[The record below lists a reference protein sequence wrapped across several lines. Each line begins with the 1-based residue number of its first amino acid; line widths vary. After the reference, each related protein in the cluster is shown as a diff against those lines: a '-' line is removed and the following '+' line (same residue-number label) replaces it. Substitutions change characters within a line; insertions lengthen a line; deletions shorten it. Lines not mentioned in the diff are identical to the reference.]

1 MSEVFEFRGVD
12 KLVFAEVLTDTAEE
26 YTTGEVKSLAAV
38 AEIGKTTESSS
49 ESHYYDNLPMIVV
62 TATGPDE
69 VTITCAPPALG
80 VLAEITGRHY
90 DETLG
95 VMVEGERAEKY
106 FAIGYRT
113 KGTDGK
119 YRYVWRYKGK
129 FNIPEETVATENDG
143 TDTNN
148 TELTYTGISTT
159 HKFTRGGSARA
170 MVVDTRA
177 GKADVSTFFD
187 TVVTPDDIKAKTA

>member
-12 KLVFAEVLTDTAEE
+12 NLVFAEVLTDNEDE
-26 YTTGEVKSLAAV
+26 YTTGEVKTLAPV
-38 AEIGKTTESSS
+38 AEIGKSTESSS

-69 VTITCAPPALG
+69 VTVTCAPPSLA
-80 VLAEITGRHY
+80 VLAEITGRLY

-95 VMVEGERAEKY
+95 VMVEGERTEKY
-106 FAIGYRT
+106 HAIGYRT

-129 FNIPEETVATENDG
+129 FSIPEETVATENDG

-148 TELTYTGISTT
+148 TELTFTGISTT
-159 HKFTRGGSARA
+159 HKFARGGSARA

-177 GKADVSTFFD
+177 GNADVSTFFD
-187 TVVTPDDIKAKTA
+187 AVVTPDTIKGKTA

>member
-1 MSEVFEFRGVD
+1 MENVFEFRGVD
-12 KLVFAEVLTDTAEE
+12 NLVFAEVLTDNEEE
-26 YTTGEVKSLAAV
+26 YTTGEVKELAPV

-49 ESHYYDNLPMIVV
+49 ESHYYNNLPLIVV

-69 VTITCAPPALG
+69 VTITCAPPALPI
-80 VLAEITGRHY
+80 LAEITGRTY

-95 VMVEGERAEKY
+95 VMVEGERVEKY
-106 FAIGYRT
+106 HAIGYRT

-129 FNIPEETVATENDG
+129 FGIPEETVATENDG

-148 TELTYTGISTT
+148 TQLVYTGISTT
-159 HKFTRGGSARA
+159 HKFARGGSARA

-177 GKADVSTFFD
+177 GNADVSTFFD
-187 TVVTPDDIKAKTA
+187 TVTTPDTIKGKTV

>member
-1 MSEVFEFRGVD
+1 MANVFEFRGVD
-12 KLVFAEVLTDTAEE
+12 NLVFAEVLTDTAEE
-26 YTTGEVKSLAAV
+26 YTTGEVKTLAPV
-38 AEIGKTTESSS
+38 AEIGRTTESSS
-49 ESHYYDNLPMIVV
+49 ESHYYDNLPMVVV

-69 VTITCAPPALG
+69 VSITCAPPSLA
-80 VLAEITGRHY
+80 VLAEITGRIY

-95 VMVEGERAEKY
+95 IMVEGERAEKY

-113 KGTDGK
+113 KGTDGQ

-129 FNIPEETVATENDG
+129 FGIPAETVATENDG

-148 TELTYTGISTT
+148 SELTFTGISTT
-159 HKFTRGGSARA
+159 HKFTRGGNARA

-177 GKADVSTFFD
+177 GNADVSTFFD
-187 TVVTPDDIKAKTA
+187 TVVTPDTIKEKSA

>member
-1 MSEVFEFRGVD
+1 MAEVFEFRGVD
-12 KLVFAEVLTDTAEE
+12 NLVFAEVLTDTEDE

-38 AEIGKTTESSS
+38 AEIGKSTESSS
-49 ESHYYDNLPMIVV
+49 ESHYYDNLPLIVV

-69 VTITCAPPALG
+69 VTITCAPPSLA
-80 VLAEITGRHY
+80 VLAEITGRTY

-95 VMVEGERAEKY
+95 VMIEGERAEKY
-106 FAIGYRT
+106 HAIGYRT

-129 FNIPEETVATENDG
+129 FSIPEETVATENDG

-148 TELTYTGISTT
+148 TELTFTGISTT
-159 HKFTRGGSARA
+159 HKFARGGSARA

-177 GKADVSTFFD
+177 GNADVSAFFD
-187 TVVTPDDIKAKTA
+187 TVVTPDTIAAKTA

>member
-12 KLVFAEVLTDTAEE
+12 NLVFAEVLTDSEEE

-49 ESHYYDNLPMIVV
+49 ESHYYNNLPMVVV

-69 VTITCAPPALG
+69 VTITCAPPALA
-80 VLAEITGRHY
+80 VLAEITGRTY

-129 FNIPEETVATENDG
+129 FGIPEETVTTENDG

-148 TELTYTGISTT
+148 TELVYTGISTT
-159 HKFTRGGSARA
+159 HKFTRGGNARA

-177 GKADVSTFFD
+177 GNADVATFFD
-187 TVVTPDDIKAKTA
+187 TVVTPDSIKAKTA

>member
-12 KLVFAEVLTDTAEE
+12 NLVFAEVLTDSEEE

-49 ESHYYDNLPMIVV
+49 ESHYYNNLPMVVV

-69 VTITCAPPALG
+69 VTITCAPPALA
-80 VLAEITGRHY
+80 VLAEITGRTY

-129 FNIPEETVATENDG
+129 FGIPEETVTTENDG

-148 TELTYTGISTT
+148 TELVYTGISTT
-159 HKFTRGGSARA
+159 HKFARGGNARA

-177 GKADVSTFFD
+177 GNADVSAFFD
-187 TVVTPDDIKAKTA
+187 TVVTPDTIQSKTA